1 MKKNYQKPTIES
13 VVILNKQHLLV
24 GSEQGEESICTNDNS
39 CPTFTGGGL

>member
-24 GSEQGEESICTNDNS
+24 GSQGEESICPNDT
-39 CPTFTGGGL
+39 CTTHTGGGL

>member
-24 GSEQGEESICTNDNS
+24 GSEQGEESICTTDT

>member
-24 GSEQGEESICTNDNS
+24 GSQQGEENICTTDT
-39 CPTFTGGGL
+39 CTTFTDGGL